1 MQIDQQLTFIG
12 LGAAPVSLVGA
23 AGAAIVIGNPIDLLG
38 QGAGLAPAGIIGNP
52 FNGLYGVDPG
62 PGMLKPTFSG
72 RIGTAL
78 ATANAATAE
87 FVLQVAP
94 DSGAAGGYQPGTW
107 EDWVTTGARAVG
119 DFPAN
124 SKVRMDL
131 GPAPNGTP
139 APRFIRLILRV
150 PAAENLS
157 AGTMTFA
164 GLVMADDDLGN
175 AQNAPVGYTVA

>member
-1 MQIDQQLTFIG
+1 MQVDQQLTFVG
-12 LGAAPVSLVGA
+12 LGAAAVSLVGA
-23 AGAAIVIGNPIDLLG
+23 AGAAVVIGNPLDLLG
-38 QGAGLAPAGIIGNP
+38 LGVGVAPQGVIGNP
-52 FNGLYGVDPG
+52 FNGFYGVDPG

-78 ATANAATAE
+78 ATGNAATAE

-94 DSGAAGGYQPGTW
+94 DTGAAGNYQPGTW

-119 DFPAN
+119 DFAAN

-131 GPAPNGTP
+131 GPAPNNTP
-139 APRFIRLILRV
+139 VPRFIRLLLRV
-150 PAAENLS
+150 PAATNLN

-175 AQNAPVGYTVA
+175 VQQAPVGYAVA